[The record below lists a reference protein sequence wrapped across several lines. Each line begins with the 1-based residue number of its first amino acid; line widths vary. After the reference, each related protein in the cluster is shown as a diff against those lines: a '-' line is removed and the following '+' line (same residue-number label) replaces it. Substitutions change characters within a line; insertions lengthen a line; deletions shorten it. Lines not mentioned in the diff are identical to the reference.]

1 MNVYS
6 NQEDVMTENRQRT
19 TRSTVN
25 AASQRPSSPAPKRE
39 SRGGIRLGTGLIIFL
54 ATLLGSLLGVAAD
67 IGDAAS
73 TVDQIRSL
81 FDPELCV
88 VGSNTILG
96 DGITMA
102 ADWERAF
109 EAENAVRVTID
120 GIGSVRGVERAASGG
135 CVHVLAM
142 SEPMTDVQYNSLL
155 NAGITIRCS
164 AEIGYDVIAFV
175 TDINNA
181 LPAILSRDL
190 ANILTGRTRDWS
202 EIGGESRPIRLLA
215 RPGSGTTEFVL
226 INVARY
232 RDADITDDQY
242 FPPDT
247 NYQACASN
255 QQCLDLTLATPGSL
269 YWVSSA
275 WMRTQ
280 PTEYIRIMPILRGDE
295 RPVNPLTQEVDLDL
309 YPNSLIRPLYFY
321 VLNAAGINAETSR
334 NAEEFLTFVRSI
346 RGQQILEQY
355 SFYTFFDR
363 PTDVDVVL
371 PPGFEP
377 DAEGLRPVCR
387 AA

>member
-1 MNVYS
+1 
-6 NQEDVMTENRQRT
+6 MTENRQRT

-39 SRGGIRLGTGLIIFL
+39 SRGGIQLGTGLIIFL

>member
-1 MNVYS
+1 
-6 NQEDVMTENRQRT
+6 MTENRQRT

-39 SRGGIRLGTGLIIFL
+39 SRGGIQLGTGLIIFL

-202 EIGGESRPIRLLA
+202 EIGGETRPIRLLA

>member
-1 MNVYS
+1 
-6 NQEDVMTENRQRT
+6 MTENRQRT

>member
-39 SRGGIRLGTGLIIFL
+39 SRGGIQLGTGLIIFL

-202 EIGGESRPIRLLA
+202 EIGGETRPIRLLA